1 MSDAAPDPRA
11 DPPPAF
17 VQAKPLQR
25 NPASGPLWAQ
35 LRQALIDYIAAE
47 ALRAHTRLPS
57 EPELCD
63 LFSVSRT
70 VVREALNQLVN
81 EGQVYRIQG
90 RGTFVAGGRE
100 DHDFV
105 GTTVGF
111 SSDFRGTD
119 RHIVRQVLNQTLRP
133 ATARE
138 AKFMRIAIDA
148 PIVAIER
155 LLVVDRLPRLWVS
168 TAILPAASPSLETIA
183 LENRSLYETLR
194 RQYGIVFKH
203 AERWIEAINAD
214 ETIAELLQVE
224 LGEALVKIESISFDQ
239 NDVPVEYYVAY
250 QRTDKSRLHFR
261 IRS

>member
-1 MSDAAPDPRA
+1 MRNEPA
-11 DPPPAF
+11 PAF

-25 NPASGPLWAQ
+25 SAESGSLWAQ
-35 LRQALIDYIAAE
+35 LREALIDYIADE
-47 ALRAHTRLPS
+47 GLLAHTRLPS

-70 VVREALNQLVN
+70 VVREALNQLVV

-90 RGTFVAGGRE
+90 KGTFVAGGRE

-105 GTTVGF
+105 GTTIGF

-119 RHIVRQVLNQTLRP
+119 RHISRHVLDQKLRP

-168 TAILPAASPSLETIA
+168 TAILPVAAPSLETIA

-194 RQYGIVFKH
+194 RQYGIIFKH
-203 AERWIEAINAD
+203 AERWIEAVKAD
-214 ETIAELLQVE
+214 EAIADLLHVAP
-224 LGEALVKIESISFDQ
+224 GEALVKIESISFDQ
-239 NDVPVEYYVAY
+239 DDLPVEYYVAY

-261 IRS
+261 IKG